1 VYIPS
6 SLWIR
11 RWAMP
16 DISENAVGKLVQEKG
31 RLHKD
36 RVFLF
41 FKDEKITYE
50 QLDNVS
56 NAFAN
61 GFRDMGVQKD
71 DKIAIMMRN
80 HPNFLYA
87 WFGSAK
93 LGAVEVPIN
102 TAYKGDLLRHIIDN
116 SDSKILIIDGDMLDR
131 LLLIK
136 DELTKLEQIICHGE
150 MDQEVAK
157 ALPVP
162 IHPLEHLFK
171 YPHDPVEVGV
181 SGKDPVGFIYTSGT
195 TGVSKG
201 AVCPHNY
208 FLHMAELVAEL
219 RDLNSQDIL
228 YTFLPLFHLNAQ
240 VFTVLTALLRDA
252 QVVISDRFSA
262 STFWD
267 EIRRYGATQF
277 NYLGAV
283 MTILA
288 KQEPKE
294 NDHDNPVR
302 IAFGAACPPDVMK
315 HVEERFGFICLEGF
329 GMTEIGLVVHDI
341 INERRTGSCGRV
353 LGEYYEVQLVDD
365 DDVEVG
371 IGEIGEIVSRP
382 KKPYIMMTEYYKMPD
397 KTLDVYRNLWFHS
410 GDYAKKDEDGYF
422 YFVDR
427 KKDAIRRR
435 GENISSFEVE
445 KIINTHPKVL
455 ECAVFAVPSELGED
469 DVKANVVLREGE
481 NLLPVDLI
489 QYCSQRMAYFAVP
502 RYLEFVTELPKTPT
516 NRIEKYRL
524 REMGVTENTW
534 DREKEGVKISR

>member
-1 VYIPS
+1 
-6 SLWIR
+6 
-11 RWAMP
+11 MP
-16 DISENAVGKLVQEKG
+16 GISENAVGKLVQEKG
-31 RLHKD
+31 RLLKD

-41 FKDEKITYE
+41 FKDEKVTYE
-50 QLDNVS
+50 QLDYLS
-56 NAFAN
+56 SKFAN
-61 GFRDMGVQKD
+61 GFRDMGIQKD
-71 DKIAIMMRN
+71 DKIAIMMKN

-150 MDQEVAK
+150 IDKNISK

-162 IHPLEHLFK
+162 ISALNQLFE
-171 YPHDPVEVGV
+171 YPSDPVDVAV
-181 SGKDPVGFIYTSGT
+181 SGKDPAGFIYTSGT

-208 FLHMAELVAEL
+208 FLHMAELVAKL

-228 YTFLPLFHLNAQ
+228 YTFLPLFHINAQ
-240 VFTVLTALLRDA
+240 LFTVLTALLNDA
-252 QVVISDRFSA
+252 QVVLSDRFSA

-267 EIRRYGATQF
+267 EIRKYGATQF

-294 NDHDNPVR
+294 DDHDNPAR

-315 HVEERFGFICLEGF
+315 HVEERFGLICLEGF
-329 GMTEIGLVVHDI
+329 GMTEIGIVIHDDI
-341 INERRTGSCGRV
+341 KARRTGSCGRV

-365 DDVEVG
+365 DDMEVG
-371 IGEIGEIVSRP
+371 VGEVGEIVFRP

-397 KTLDVYRNLWFHS
+397 KTLDLYGNLWFHT

-445 KIINTHPKVL
+445 KVINTHPKVL
-455 ECAVFAVPSELGED
+455 ESAVFAVPSELGED
-469 DVKANVVLREGE
+469 EVKANVVLKPGE
-481 NLLPVDLI
+481 SLGPEDLI
-489 QYCSQRMAYFAVP
+489 KYCNERMAHFAIP
-502 RYLEFVTELPKTPT
+502 RYLEFVAELPKTPT
-516 NRIEKYRL
+516 NRVEKYRL
-524 REMGVTENTW
+524 REAGITGDTW
-534 DREKEGVKISR
+534 DREKAGVKISR